1 MLAPGMSFAMSR
13 TAMIDGVDTD
23 FCSGSLAGSSLKLSA
38 SRLATT
44 LLKSLWKK
52 KKNKSI
58 FVIHLNYILY
68 LKVCLIEGVGG
79 GATTGPGG
87 AADGARGAAVAS
99 VFHTCGRTDQFGS
112 VLGAQEDRSIG
123 GGAFGLIHE
132 RVILVWVHAA
142 QTYTTAKLNIHL
154 VTKIERQVT
163 KSAFHWKKYHIFF
176 I

>member
-44 LLKSLWKK
+44 LLKSLWN
-52 KKNKSI
+52 KNI
-58 FVIHLNYILY
+58 NYPAKHNNLILY
-68 LKVCLIEGVGG
+68 LKVCLVQGVSG
-79 GATTGPGG
+79 GATTRPSGT
-87 AADGARGAAVAS
+87 ADRAGGAAVAS
-99 VFHTCGRTDQFGS
+99 VLHTCGRTDQFGS

-132 RVILVWVHAA
+132 RVILVRVHAA
-142 QTYTTAKLNIHL
+142 QTYTTANY
-154 VTKIERQVT
+154 
-163 KSAFHWKKYHIFF
+163 KSIW
-176 I
+176 